1 MNTEQQAFPAEESEP
16 TALALADHH
25 VIAVGAS
32 MNAMA
37 ALRVMYRNAVH
48 HLPVLSE
55 GVCIGLISATDLLFA
70 IAGASP
76 EALVTVAGL
85 CRRPVPHVAS
95 TATSSQAADKMVES
109 GTDALV
115 VTTGG
120 EVLGVLTATD
130 LVRAVAR
137 GVHPLPT
144 AGKRGA
150 DFGR

>member
-1 MNTEQQAFPAEESEP
+1 MNTEQTFSRDVGATRDVG
-16 TALALADHH
+16 TAHP
-25 VIAVGAS
+25 VIAVGAN

-48 HLPVLSE
+48 HLPVVSE

-76 EALVTVAGL
+76 EALLTVSGL
-85 CRRPVPHVAS
+85 CQRPVPHVAS
-95 TATSSQAADKMVES
+95 TASSAEAADRMLEA

-120 EVLGVLTATD
+120 EVLGVLTAMD
-130 LVRAVAR
+130 LVRAAAEGELVPSPVAR
-137 GVHPLPT
+137 G
-144 AGKRGA
+144 R
-150 DFGR
+150 